1 MLASQYTFKD
11 ELIQFIESI
20 SQATKHTANPWPVP
34 KRNMVDLCEVIKDY
48 FYHPLTHGSNS
59 IKKVLPAI
67 LATSSFIQAKYSKD
81 IEYIGLS
88 SKNFP
93 KSHRWLQ
100 RDKSGELISPYDL
113 LPKVYE
119 GANQEEIQQYLSD
132 IEDLNDGGAALTAY
146 GKIQYTDMTNKERDQ
161 IKEALLKYCEL
172 DTLAM
177 VMIMEHLQSI

>member
-1 MLASQYTFKD
+1 M
-11 ELIQFIESI
+11 
-20 SQATKHTANPWPVP
+20 
-34 KRNMVDLCEVIKDY
+34 
-48 FYHPLTHGSNS
+48 
-59 IKKVLPAI
+59 
-67 LATSSFIQAKYSKD
+67 
-81 IEYIGLS
+81 
-88 SKNFP
+88 
-93 KSHRWLQ
+93 Q

-161 IKEALLKYCEL
+161 IKDALLKYCEL

>member
-1 MLASQYTFKD
+1 M
-11 ELIQFIESI
+11 
-20 SQATKHTANPWPVP
+20 
-34 KRNMVDLCEVIKDY
+34 
-48 FYHPLTHGSNS
+48 
-59 IKKVLPAI
+59 
-67 LATSSFIQAKYSKD
+67 
-81 IEYIGLS
+81 
-88 SKNFP
+88 
-93 KSHRWLQ
+93 Q

-119 GANQEEIQQYLSD
+119 GANQQEIQQYLTD

-146 GKIQYTDMTNKERDQ
+146 GKIQYTDMTNEERNQ

>member
-1 MLASQYTFKD
+1 M
-11 ELIQFIESI
+11 
-20 SQATKHTANPWPVP
+20 
-34 KRNMVDLCEVIKDY
+34 
-48 FYHPLTHGSNS
+48 
-59 IKKVLPAI
+59 
-67 LATSSFIQAKYSKD
+67 
-81 IEYIGLS
+81 
-88 SKNFP
+88 
-93 KSHRWLQ
+93 Q

-146 GKIQYTDMTNKERDQ
+146 GKIQYTDMTNEERNQ
-161 IKEALLKYCEL
+161 IKKALLKYCEL

>member
-1 MLASQYTFKD
+1 M
-11 ELIQFIESI
+11 
-20 SQATKHTANPWPVP
+20 
-34 KRNMVDLCEVIKDY
+34 
-48 FYHPLTHGSNS
+48 
-59 IKKVLPAI
+59 
-67 LATSSFIQAKYSKD
+67 
-81 IEYIGLS
+81 
-88 SKNFP
+88 
-93 KSHRWLQ
+93 Q

-146 GKIQYTDMTNKERDQ
+146 GKIQYTDMTNEERNQ